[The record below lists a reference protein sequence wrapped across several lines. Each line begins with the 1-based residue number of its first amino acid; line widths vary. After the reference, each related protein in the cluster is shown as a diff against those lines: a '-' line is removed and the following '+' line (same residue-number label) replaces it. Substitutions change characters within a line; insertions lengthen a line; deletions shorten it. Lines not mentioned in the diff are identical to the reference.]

1 MRSTTTNILTLLLA
15 GAGGT
20 LFFLYGTESGRKL
33 RGSLE
38 EASVERLHKAS
49 VGIQERLHSVE
60 HQLALF
66 QHDVKTRL
74 DEVAKKVGTATD
86 PTSDMAL
93 DGVSMNSP
101 DIQQQL
107 PGLPK
112 A

>member
-1 MRSTTTNILTLLLA
+1 MRSTTTSVLTLLLA

-49 VGIQERLHSVE
+49 EGIQEKLHNLE
-60 HQLALF
+60 RQLVHV
-66 QHDVKTRL
+66 QQDVRDRL
-74 DEVAKKVGTATD
+74 DDVVRRMGSAAD

-93 DGVSMNSP
+93 ESVSMNTP
-101 DIQQQL
+101 DVQQQL

-112 A
+112 S

>member
-1 MRSTTTNILTLLLA
+1 MRTSTTNILTLLLA

-38 EASVERLHKAS
+38 DASVDRLHKAS
-49 VGIQERLHSVE
+49 VSIQERLHGVE
-60 HQLALF
+60 RQLFTL
-66 QHDVKTRL
+66 QHDVKVRL
-74 DEVAKKVGTATD
+74 DEVARKMGTATD
-86 PTSDMAL
+86 PTSEMLL
-93 DGVSMNSP
+93 DGVEMNTP

-112 A
+112 T